1 MGIDESNNLDEQP
14 VDPESFDKS
23 SDLLD
28 QADQLEETIDINDLL
43 NEAQRER
50 DQFHEL
56 AKRSQADL
64 ANYRK
69 RIVEERLSERKY
81 FNVDLL
87 GKLISI
93 SDDLG
98 RATQMNSEQSVDQ
111 AWIDGVDLVSKNL
124 LKIIESQGVQKI
136 EVIINSKFDPHEHL
150 AVLFQD
156 SEEFEEGTIIEI
168 IQEGYKLHD
177 RLIRAA
183 QVIVAKKPNN
193 EQEIKKTN
201 SEV

>member
-1 MGIDESNNLDEQP
+1 MSFSIIIGPLIKP
-14 VDPESFDKS
+14 V
-23 SDLLD
+23 
-28 QADQLEETIDINDLL
+28 
-43 NEAQRER
+43 
-50 DQFHEL
+50 
-56 AKRSQADL
+56 
-64 ANYRK
+64 
-69 RIVEERLSERKY
+69 
-81 FNVDLL
+81 
-87 GKLISI
+87 ISI
-93 SDDLG
+93 SDDLD

-136 EVIINSKFDPHEHL
+136 EVIINSKFDPHEHQ

-156 SEEFEEGTIIEI
+156 SEEFEEGTIIEV
-168 IQEGYKLHD
+168 IQEGYKLQD
-177 RLIRAA
+177 RLIRAT

>member
-93 SDDLG
+93 SDDLD

-136 EVIINSKFDPHEHL
+136 EVIINSKFDPHEHQ

-168 IQEGYKLHD
+168 IQDGYKLHD
-177 RLIRAA
+177 RLVRAT

>member
-1 MGIDESNNLDEQP
+1 
-14 VDPESFDKS
+14 
-23 SDLLD
+23 
-28 QADQLEETIDINDLL
+28 
-43 NEAQRER
+43 
-50 DQFHEL
+50 
-56 AKRSQADL
+56 
-64 ANYRK
+64 
-69 RIVEERLSERKY
+69 
-81 FNVDLL
+81 
-87 GKLISI
+87 
-93 SDDLG
+93 
-98 RATQMNSEQSVDQ
+98 MNSEQSVDQ

-136 EVIINSKFDPHEHL
+136 EVIINSKFDPHEHQ

-168 IQEGYKLHD
+168 IQDGYKLHD
-177 RLIRAA
+177 RLVRAT